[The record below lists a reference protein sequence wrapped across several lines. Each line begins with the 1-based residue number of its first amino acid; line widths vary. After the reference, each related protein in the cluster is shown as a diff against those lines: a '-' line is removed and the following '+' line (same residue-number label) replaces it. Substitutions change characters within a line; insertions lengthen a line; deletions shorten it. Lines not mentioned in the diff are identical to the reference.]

1 MHASRIINLV
11 FMYRKI
17 LTLLSLLYT
26 KPAYVHVLA
35 NLFLLTAKK
44 KRKLKLKKALDY
56 INNDRAHTGIQAY
69 YYRQILCNLP
79 GYRTIPAPFQTVKI
93 GTVTVFFYIVKIFNN
108 IFTTLN

>member
-26 KPAYVHVLA
+26 KPVYVHVLA

-44 KRKLKLKKALDY
+44 RRKFELKKALHY
-56 INNDRAHTGIQAY
+56 INNDRVHTGILLQANTL
-69 YYRQILCNLP
+69 QFTGVSHNTSAIPDCKDWNCN
-79 GYRTIPAPFQTVKI
+79 R
-93 GTVTVFFYIVKIFNN
+93 FFLYCKN
-108 IFTTLN
+108 I

>member
-26 KPAYVHVLA
+26 KPVYVHVLA
-35 NLFLLTAKK
+35 NLFYRQQRR
-44 KRKLKLKKALDY
+44 KRKLKLKKALHY
-56 INNDRAHTGIQAY
+56 INNDRVHTGILLQA
-69 YYRQILCNLP
+69 ILCNLP

-93 GTVTVFFYIVKIFNN
+93 GTVTVFFI
-108 IFTTLN
+108 L

>member
-26 KPAYVHVLA
+26 KPVYVHVLA
-35 NLFLLTAKK
+35 NLFYRQQRR
-44 KRKLKLKKALDY
+44 KRKLKLKKALHY
-56 INNDRAHTGIQAY
+56 INNDRVHTGILLQANTL
-69 YYRQILCNLP
+69 QFTGVSHNTSAIPDCKDWNCN
-79 GYRTIPAPFQTVKI
+79 R
-93 GTVTVFFYIVKIFNN
+93 FFYIVKIFNN

>member
-26 KPAYVHVLA
+26 KPVYVHVLA

-44 KRKLKLKKALDY
+44 KKK
-56 INNDRAHTGIQAY
+56 T
-69 YYRQILCNLP
+69 
-79 GYRTIPAPFQTVKI
+79 
-93 GTVTVFFYIVKIFNN
+93 
-108 IFTTLN
+108 

>member
-26 KPAYVHVLA
+26 KPVYVHVLA
-35 NLFLLTAKK
+35 NLCLLTAKK
-44 KRKLKLKKALDY
+44 KRKLELKKALHY
-56 INNDRAHTGIQAY
+56 INNDRVHTGILLQA
-69 YYRQILCNLP
+69 ILCNLL

>member
-26 KPAYVHVLA
+26 KPVYVHVLA

-44 KRKLKLKKALDY
+44 RRKFELKKALHY
-56 INNDRAHTGIQAY
+56 INNDRVHTGILLQANTL
-69 YYRQILCNLP
+69 QFTGVSHN
-79 GYRTIPAPFQTVKI
+79 TSAIPAVKI
-93 GTVTVFFYIVKIFNN
+93 GTVIVFFI
-108 IFTTLN
+108 L

>member
-26 KPAYVHVLA
+26 KPVYVHVLA
-35 NLFLLTAKK
+35 NLFYRQQRR
-44 KRKLKLKKALDY
+44 KRKLKLKKALHY
-56 INNDRAHTGIQAY
+56 INNDRVHTGILLQA
-69 YYRQILCNLP
+69 ILCNLP

-93 GTVTVFFYIVKIFNN
+93 GTVTVFFLYCKN
-108 IFTTLN
+108 I